1 MGAPQLQQR
10 ILGDCQHVALIGG
23 GANIYVALVCGIR
36 GLEGN
41 TTGASMSID
50 IAKSDRLNVQEF
62 CSVDTVEDYFKMLF
76 TESSGVS

>member
-1 MGAPQLQQR
+1 
-10 ILGDCQHVALIGG
+10 
-23 GANIYVALVCGIR
+23 
-36 GLEGN
+36 
-41 TTGASMSID
+41 MSID